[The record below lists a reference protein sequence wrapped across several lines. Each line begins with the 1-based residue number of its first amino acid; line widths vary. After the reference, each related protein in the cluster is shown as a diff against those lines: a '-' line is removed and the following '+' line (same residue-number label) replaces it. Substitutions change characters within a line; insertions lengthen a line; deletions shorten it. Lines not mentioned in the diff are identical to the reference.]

1 MSHEISNVTAA
12 PPVAPVARPSRPAAA
27 SPAAT
32 STSDDAVRVDTT
44 PSVPP
49 PEVMDQIASA
59 SAAYD
64 RLTATGH
71 QLHFA
76 VDQNTRAVSIELHDT
91 QGNVLGTLSPSQVL
105 DVAAGA
111 SVP

>member
-1 MSHEISNVTAA
+1 MTHEISNVTAA
-12 PPVAPVARPSRPAAA
+12 PPIAPVVRPSRPAAT
-27 SPAAT
+27 STAAP

-44 PSVPP
+44 PSMPP
-49 PEVMDQIASA
+49 AEVMNQIASA

-64 RLTATGH
+64 RLTASGH
-71 QLHFA
+71 RLHFD
-76 VDQNTRAVSIELHDT
+76 VDHTSGAVSIELHDT

>member
-12 PPVAPVARPSRPAAA
+12 PLVAPVARPSRPAAA
-27 SPAAT
+27 STTAPSAA
-32 STSDDAVRVDTT
+32 DDAVRVDTT
-44 PSVPP
+44 PSQPP

-64 RLTATGH
+64 RLTASGHRLHFDVDQSTGGVSI
-71 QLHFA
+71 QLHG
-76 VDQNTRAVSIELHDT
+76 T

-111 SVP
+111 SLP